1 MSYCLGYAASAYEEN
16 IYDSIDYAA
25 DNDFA
30 AVELNVNMPIFF
42 PEKFSAE
49 ERKKI
54 KEYKEA
60 KNIRVT
66 LHGPED
72 ITLLQLQKSIR
83 DASLD
88 RIKEVIDFGSEIG
101 AECLTI
107 HVGPA
112 VCFTLTDRKAF
123 LDELFL
129 DEYKT
134 VLIDSLK
141 ELAEYSK
148 EKMLLCVEN
157 SGRFPAVFVQEVLD
171 ELLYS
176 ENLFLTWDIGHSYE
190 NKYNEVE
197 FFERNIDKIKVS
209 HVHDHNGKSD
219 HQIIGE
225 GNVDF
230 KRHFDLM
237 TDKNIIFILEVRP
250 RVNATKS
257 LSKLKEILK

>member
-1 MSYCLGYAASAYEEN
+1 MNYCLGYAASAYEEN
-16 IYDSIDYAA
+16 IYDSIDYAGE
-25 DNDFA
+25 NGFE
-30 AVELNVNMPIFF
+30 AVELNANMPIFF
-42 PEKFSAE
+42 PERFSAE

-54 KEYKEA
+54 KEYKES
-60 KNIRVT
+60 KNVRVT

-83 DASLD
+83 DASLA
-88 RIKEVIDFGSEIG
+88 RIKEVIDFGSDIG

-107 HVGPA
+107 HIGPA
-112 VCFTLTDRKAF
+112 VCFTLIDRKAF
-123 LDELFL
+123 LDELFK
-129 DEYKT
+129 DEYKE
-134 VLIDSLK
+134 VLVNSLK
-141 ELAEYSK
+141 ELADYAK
-148 EKMLLCVEN
+148 EKMTLCVEN
-157 SGRFPAVFVQEVLD
+157 SGRFPEVFVQEVLD

-190 NKYNEVE
+190 NKYNEVQ

-219 HQIIGE
+219 HQILGE

-237 TDKNIIFILEVRP
+237 ANKDIIFILEVRP

-257 LSKLKEILK
+257 LAKLKDILK